1 MANDLHW
8 GNAGDSGRRLGRKVE
23 FHPTIG
29 STNDRAWELL
39 RHGEDGTAVVADV
52 QTAGRGRRGRTW
64 SSPPGVNL
72 MVSVGIRP
80 SVSAADAWL
89 LGAATALAV
98 LEACASGLR
107 ASEGNELALKWPN
120 DVVDPTGRKVAGLL
134 LETAISGDL
143 VSEAVLGAGI
153 NVNWPSAEMPPEL
166 VDRATSLID
175 LGGRPVDRIA
185 LLGRYL
191 AVLAEEVAV
200 IEAGGSPLERYRAA
214 SWLTGRNVSVSAGE
228 LVISGR
234 VHGIGADGSLD
245 IETPEGLV
253 GVAYGEVVHVE
264 VGEASVL
271 IA

>member
-29 STNDRAWELL
+29 STNDRAWDLL
-39 RHGEDGTAVVADV
+39 RQGEEGTAVVADL

-64 SSPPGVNL
+64 SSPRGLNL

-80 SVSAADAWL
+80 SLSAADAWL

-98 LEACASGLR
+98 LEACASALR
-107 ASEGNELALKWPN
+107 ASEGKELALRWPN

-134 LETAISGDL
+134 LETALSGNL

-153 NVNWPSAEMPPEL
+153 NVNWANAEMPAEL

-175 LGGRPVDRIA
+175 LGGRLLDRVD

-191 AVLAEEVAV
+191 AALADEVVAL
-200 IEAGGSPLERYRAA
+200 EAGESPLERYRAA

-228 LVISGR
+228 RVISGR
-234 VHGIGADGSLD
+234 VHGIGADGSLE
-245 IETPEGLV
+245 IETPGGFV

-264 VGEASVL
+264 VGEAPVL